1 VVDGPNDRGGDVR
14 RLVVTENITLD
25 GVIDAEEGWFLPSGD
40 PGADESD
47 QLAVVHEHAA
57 ASDAFLTG
65 RVTFEAM
72 RGFWPQQVDDT
83 TGITEHLDRVAKYVV
98 SSTMTDPQ
106 WANSTVLAGPLV
118 DEISALKQK
127 PGKDI
132 VVTGSI
138 TLVHELIPSG
148 LIDEYRLFVFP
159 VVLGRGR
166 RLFEGA
172 TGLPR
177 LRLLETQPFRS
188 GVVLLRYAADSSA
201 TA

>member
-1 VVDGPNDRGGDVR
+1 VR

-25 GVIDAEEGWFLPSGD
+25 GVIDAAEGWFLPSGASD
-40 PGADESD
+40 ADESD
-47 QLAVVHEHAA
+47 QLAVVQEQAV

-65 RVTFEAM
+65 RVTFEAL
-72 RGFWPQQVDDT
+72 RGFWPQQVDDR
-83 TGITEHLDRVAKYVV
+83 TGISEHLDRVAKYVV
-98 SSTMTDPQ
+98 SSTMTDPR

-118 DEISALKQK
+118 DEISTLKEQ
-127 PGKDI
+127 PGQDI

-138 TLVHELIPSG
+138 TLVHELILSG

-177 LRLLETQPFRS
+177 LRLL
-188 GVVLLRYAADSSA
+188 
-201 TA
+201 

>member
-1 VVDGPNDRGGDVR
+1 VVEGPNDRGGDVR

-25 GVIDAEEGWFLPSGD
+25 GVIDAAEGWFLPSGASD
-40 PGADESD
+40 ADESD
-47 QLAVVHEHAA
+47 QLAVVQEQAV

-65 RVTFEAM
+65 RVTFEAL
-72 RGFWPQQVDDT
+72 RGFWPQQVDDR
-83 TGITEHLDRVAKYVV
+83 TGISEHLDRVAKYVV
-98 SSTMTDPQ
+98 STTMTDPQ

-118 DEISALKQK
+118 DEISALKQQ

-159 VVLGRGR
+159 VALGRGR

-177 LRLLETQPFRS
+177 LRLLDTQPVRS

>member
-1 VVDGPNDRGGDVR
+1 VVEGPNDRGGDVR

-25 GVIDAEEGWFLPSGD
+25 GVIDAAEGWFLPSGASD
-40 PGADESD
+40 ADESD
-47 QLAVVHEHAA
+47 QLAVVQEQAV

-65 RVTFEAM
+65 RVTFEAL
-72 RGFWPQQVDDT
+72 RGFWPQQVDDR
-83 TGITEHLDRVAKYVV
+83 TGISEHLDRVAKYVV
-98 SSTMTDPQ
+98 STTMTDPQ

-118 DEISALKQK
+118 DEISALKQQ

-177 LRLLETQPFRS
+177 LRLLDTQPVRS

>member
-1 VVDGPNDRGGDVR
+1 VVEGPNDRGGDVR

-25 GVIDAEEGWFLPSGD
+25 GVIDAAEGWFLPSGASD
-40 PGADESD
+40 ADESD
-47 QLAVVHEHAA
+47 QLAVVQEQAV

-65 RVTFEAM
+65 RVTFEAL
-72 RGFWPQQVDDT
+72 RGFWPQQVDDR
-83 TGITEHLDRVAKYVV
+83 TGISEHLDRVAKYVV
-98 SSTMTDPQ
+98 STTMTDPQ

-118 DEISALKQK
+118 DEISALKQQ

>member
-1 VVDGPNDRGGDVR
+1 VVEGPNDRGGDVR

-25 GVIDAEEGWFLPSGD
+25 GVIDAAEGWFLPSGASD
-40 PGADESD
+40 ADESD
-47 QLAVVHEHAA
+47 QLAVVQEQAV

-65 RVTFEAM
+65 RVTFEAL
-72 RGFWPQQVDDT
+72 RGFWPQQVDDR
-83 TGITEHLDRVAKYVV
+83 TGISEHLDRVAKYVV
-98 SSTMTDPQ
+98 STTMTDPQ

-118 DEISALKQK
+118 DEISALKQQ

-159 VVLGRGR
+159 VALGRGR
-166 RLFEGA
+166 RLFEGT

-177 LRLLETQPFRS
+177 LRLLDTQPVRS

>member
-1 VVDGPNDRGGDVR
+1 MLEGPNDRGSDVR

-25 GVIDAEEGWFLPSGD
+25 GVIDAAEGWFLPSGASD
-40 PGADESD
+40 ADESD
-47 QLAVVHEHAA
+47 QLAVVQEQAV

-65 RVTFEAM
+65 RVTFEAL
-72 RGFWPQQVDDT
+72 RGFWPQQVDDR
-83 TGITEHLDRVAKYVV
+83 TGISEHLDRVAKYVA
-98 SSTMTDPQ
+98 STTMTDPQ

-118 DEISALKQK
+118 DEISALKQQ

-159 VVLGRGR
+159 VALGRGR

-177 LRLLETQPFRS
+177 LRLLDTQPVRS